1 MSERYRQAWQQS
13 LQDPEAYWRAQAEV
27 LDWSRPFERVLERH
41 EGSGG
46 RWFVGGE
53 LNACH
58 EALDRHVAA
67 GRGEAL
73 ALVYDS
79 AMTGH
84 VERFTYAELTRRV
97 AELAG
102 WMAARGVTPGDRVLI
117 YMPLVPEAVMAML
130 ACARLG
136 AVHVVVFGGF
146 GAAEL
151 ATRIDDTRPRLIL
164 TASCGLEPNRVIE
177 YLPILKQALARIEHR
192 PEACLVLQRDAHPV
206 TLDGSLQLDWHEEV
220 SGATPAECRPMPA
233 TAPLYVLHTS
243 GTTGR
248 PKGIVRDTGGH
259 LVALRHSMTT
269 VYDIQPGEVFWAA
282 SDIGWVVGHSY
293 IVYAPLAH
301 GCTTVLY
308 EGKPVG
314 TPDAAAFWRVAA
326 EHRVNVMFTAPTAIR
341 AVRREDPEAE
351 LLAGHDLPALRALF
365 LAGERADPET
375 LVWAERKLGIP
386 VIDHWWQTETGSAI
400 AANCLGL
407 ARLPV
412 KPGSVTVPVP
422 GFDVRI
428 LDDEGAPLPAG
439 EKGAVA
445 LRLPLPPGCLVGLWN
460 DEDGMARSY
469 LSRYPGYYFTGDGGY
484 LDKDGY
490 LHVLGRVDD
499 VINVAGH
506 RLSTGEIEEVLAAH
520 PDVAECAVVA
530 MPDELK
536 GQRPLGLVVLKAGV
550 SRTVDSITTEL
561 VVRVRDEIGAIAC
574 FRQCLVVERLPK
586 TRSGKILRGTM
597 SRMAAGETPPVP
609 ATIEDPEVLETIRGL
624 LQPA

>member
-13 LQDPEAYWRAQAEV
+13 LQDPEAYWRAEAAV
-27 LDWSRPFERVLERH
+27 LDWLRPFERVLEHH

-79 AMTGH
+79 AMTAQI
-84 VERFTYAELTRRV
+84 ERFTYAELTRRV

-102 WMAARGVTPGDRVLI
+102 WMAARGVGPGDRVLI

-151 ATRIDDTRPRLIL
+151 ATRIEDTRPRLIL

-177 YLPILKQALARIEHR
+177 YLPILEQALARIEHR

-206 TLDGSLQLDWHEEV
+206 TLNGPGLLDWHDEV
-220 SGATPAECRPMPA
+220 NGSTLADCRPMPA

-259 LVALRHSMTT
+259 LVALRHSMST

-351 LLAGHDLPALRALF
+351 LLAGHDLSALRALF

-460 DEDGMARSY
+460 DDAGMARSY
-469 LSRYPGYYFTGDGGY
+469 LSRYPGHYFTGDGGF
-484 LDKDGY
+484 LDGDGY

-536 GQRPLGLVVLKAGV
+536 GQLPLGLVVLKAGV
-550 SRTVDSITTEL
+550 SRAADSITTEL
-561 VVRVRDEIGAIAC
+561 LGRVREEIGAIAC

-609 ATIEDPEVLETIRGL
+609 ATIEDPEVLETIRGR